1 MELDGAGRSGIG
13 PEPRRKERLMVKG
26 SSLAERVRHRP
37 EDQTTR
43 VQFALYLLR
52 VYLVL
57 ALASAPFALAGYLAA
72 RAI

>member
-1 MELDGAGRSGIG
+1 MEPDGAGSSGTG
-13 PEPRRKERLMVKG
+13 PEFRQKERLMVKG
-26 SSLAERVRHRP
+26 SNVAERVNHRP
-37 EDQTTR
+37 DDQETR

>member
-1 MELDGAGRSGIG
+1 
-13 PEPRRKERLMVKG
+13 MVKG
-26 SSLAERVRHRP
+26 SNVAERVNHRP
-37 EDQTTR
+37 DDQETR

-72 RAI
+72 RAM